1 MEFFMSATIIAQK
14 SPIPTEVE
22 EDKSYFRCTFVKSGK
37 NPCAT
42 DSIKELISQL

>member
-1 MEFFMSATIIAQK
+1 MSATIIAQK

-22 EDKSYFRCTFVKSGK
+22 DGKAYFRCTFGKSGK

-42 DSIKELISQL
+42 DFIKELISQL